1 MRRLTTLGRPQGKTS
16 ERGAISVI
24 VAIMLVVLL
33 GSAAIAVDVGVIY
46 SERAQLQSGADSSAI
61 ALAQKCARSITDSL
75 CSTTS
80 TLAANLANQNALDG
94 KSNVYNIQL
103 EKTARTVSVITTAK
117 GTGAP
122 DNSVSLFFANALGV
136 PSKEVGAKS
145 SAVWGSPIKGP
156 TAFPLA
162 FSICQVQNMVDHGLQ
177 VLQNKDSKSA
187 NPGCT
192 LPSGG
197 TVPGG
202 FGWLAQ
208 DTGKCGASIDLS
220 IDKGGSDPTSTKTGN
235 SAPSNCEGTLN
246 GWAADITAGRKVI
259 VLLPVFDKVTGTGAG
274 AIYHLTAFAAFNVVG
289 WKFSGQDNTTPY
301 SFSNTAPKGSGSA
314 ATATCTGDCRGIIG
328 EFVTY
333 VSLVDGYTLGPVSPY
348 GATIVRLSL

>member
-1 MRRLTTLGRPQGKTS
+1 MRRLSRNHHG

-24 VAIMLVVLL
+24 VAILMVALL
-33 GSAAIAVDVGVIY
+33 GFVAIAVDVGLIY
-46 SERAQLQSGADSSAI
+46 SERAQLQNGADASAI
-61 ALAQKCARSITDSL
+61 AVAQKCARNSADSTA

-80 TLAANLANQNALDG
+80 ALAGSLANQNALDG
-94 KSNVYNIQL
+94 MSNVDNIQL
-103 EKTARTVSVITTAK
+103 DTTARTVSVTTTAK
-117 GTGAP
+117 EQGAP
-122 DNSVSLFFANALGV
+122 DNSVSLFFAGVLGI
-136 PSKEVGAKS
+136 PSKQVGAKS
-145 SAVWGSPIKGP
+145 SAVWGSPTKGP

-162 FSICQVQNMVDHGLQ
+162 FSICQVQNMVDKGQQ

-208 DTGKCGASIDLS
+208 DAGKCGASIDLNV
-220 IDKGGSDPTSTKTGN
+220 DKGGSDPTSTKTGN
-235 SAPSNCEGTLN
+235 SAPSNCEATLN
-246 GWAADITAGRKVI
+246 GWANDITAGRKAV
-259 VLLPVFDKVTGTGAG
+259 VLLPVFDQVTGTGAG
-274 AIYHLTAFAAFNVVG
+274 AIYHLKAFAAFNIVG

-301 SFSNTAPKGSGSA
+301 SFNNTAPKGSGST
-314 ATATCTGDCRGIIG
+314 ATASCTGDCRGIIG

-333 VSLVDGYTLGPVSPY
+333 VSLADGYTLGPVSPY
-348 GATIVRLSL
+348 GATIVRLGL

>member
-1 MRRLTTLGRPQGKTS
+1 VRRLKVVLQDDKS
-16 ERGAISVI
+16 SNQRGAISVI

-33 GSAAIAVDVGVIY
+33 GSAAVAVDIGVLY
-46 SERAQLQSGADSSAI
+46 SEHAQLQNGADAAAI
-61 ALAQKCARSITDSL
+61 GVAQKCARDSTDTL
-75 CSTTS
+75 CTTT
-80 TLAANLANQNALDG
+80 TLAANLANQNAQDGSSNIRSIALDTIG
-94 KSNVYNIQL
+94 RKVVVN
-103 EKTARTVSVITTAK
+103 TTAAEK
-117 GTGAP
+117 GAP
-122 DNSVSLFFANALGV
+122 PDSVSLFFADVLGI
-136 PSKEVGAKS
+136 PTAKVGAKS
-145 SAVWGSPIKGP
+145 SAVWGSPSKGP

-162 FSICQVQNMVDHGLQ
+162 FSICQVQNMVDKSLQ

-208 DTGKCGASIDLS
+208 DAGKCGASIDLS
-220 IDKGGSDPTSTKTGN
+220 VNKGGSDPTNTKTGN
-235 SAPSNCEGTLN
+235 SAPSNCEATLN
-246 GWAADITAGRKVI
+246 GWAADITAGRKAV
-259 VLLPVFDKVTGTGAG
+259 VLLPVFDQVAGTGAG
-274 AIYHLTAFAAFNVVG
+274 AVYHLTAFAAFNVVG

-301 SFSNTAPKGSGSA
+301 SFNNTAPKGSGSA

-328 EFVTY
+328 QFVTY
-333 VSLVDGYTLGPVSPY
+333 VSLADGYTLGPVSPY